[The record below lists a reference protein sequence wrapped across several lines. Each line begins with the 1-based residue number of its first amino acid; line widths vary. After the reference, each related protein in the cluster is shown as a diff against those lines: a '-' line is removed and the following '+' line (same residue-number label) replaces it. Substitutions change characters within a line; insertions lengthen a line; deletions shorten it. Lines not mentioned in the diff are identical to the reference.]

1 MPSVTLLDQRSIRAP
16 GARDLTWCPR
26 KQPLVAWWSPEK
38 ENVPTSV
45 SVMRLPSRE
54 LVRQVRGQQSPCLYP
69 TPHTPP
75 HLACTHLSLRPARQ
89 RNLFNVDSCQIIWHP
104 DGAFLAVLA
113 AKAVKKN
120 KKKGGE

>member
-1 MPSVTLLDQRSIRAP
+1 MPTPSVRFPAFSRSSRAGKFLARLSLDPATGSELVHVYELPTVALLDQRSIRAP

-54 LVRQVRGQQSPCLYP
+54 LVRQVR
-69 TPHTPP
+69 
-75 HLACTHLSLRPARQ
+75 
-89 RNLFNVDSCQIIWHP
+89 
-104 DGAFLAVLA
+104 
-113 AKAVKKN
+113 
-120 KKKGGE
+120 